1 MLGGIA
7 RSAIREVF
15 FMTEG
20 IIALIV
26 FVYENL
32 GYIVEIVEIV
42 ETGKKIIQIF
52 TDDDGDGEPDTPEL
66 PFFEIDPEEQTA
78 VEKSIIIMN
87 SDGTMTIYDEGGNIT
102 AEDCDTAYSLWV
114 SENGIMDKQM
124 DNYSVTEGM
133 LFLLVLI
140 SAAHFIRGLF
150 KRSVIK

>member
-1 MLGGIA
+1 
-7 RSAIREVF
+7 
-15 FMTEG
+15 MTEG

-114 SENGIMDKQM
+114 SENGALDKPFA
-124 DNYSVTEGM
+124 NYSVSEVLL
-133 LFLLVLI
+133 LFIAVGSVVGLI
-140 SAAHFIRGLF
+140 CKIF
-150 KRSVIK
+150 KRRKL

>member
-1 MLGGIA
+1 MSVCAGRCGAGYIVLGSISCFGI
-7 RSAIREVF
+7 EVF

-87 SDGTMTIYDEGGNIT
+87 SDGTMTIYDEEYCQTID
-102 AEDCDTAYSLWV
+102 ALSYSLGYMTELIAYKLEILNYLGYGFNL
-114 SENGIMDKQM
+114 SEVGSD
-124 DNYSVTEGM
+124 
-133 LFLLVLI
+133 FL
-140 SAAHFIRGLF
+140 
-150 KRSVIK
+150 K

>member
-1 MLGGIA
+1 M
-7 RSAIREVF
+7 V
-15 FMTEG
+15 EG
-20 IIALIV
+20 LIALIV
-26 FVYENL
+26 YVYENL

-114 SENGIMDKQM
+114 SDNGALDKPF
-124 DNYSVTEGM
+124 DNYTVSEALL
-133 LFLLVLI
+133 LFIAIGAVVGLI
-140 SAAHFIRGLF
+140 FKIF
-150 KRSVIK
+150 KRRKL

>member
-1 MLGGIA
+1 
-7 RSAIREVF
+7 
-15 FMTEG
+15 MTEG

-114 SENGIMDKQM
+114 SENGALDKPFV
-124 DNYSVTEGM
+124 NYSVSEALL
-133 LFLLVLI
+133 LFIAAGSVVSLI
-140 SAAHFIRGLF
+140 FKIF
-150 KRSVIK
+150 KRRKL